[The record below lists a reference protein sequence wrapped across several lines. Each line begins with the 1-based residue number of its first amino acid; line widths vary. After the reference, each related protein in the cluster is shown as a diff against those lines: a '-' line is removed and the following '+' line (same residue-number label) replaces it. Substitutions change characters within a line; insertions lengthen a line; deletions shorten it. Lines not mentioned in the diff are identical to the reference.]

1 MLNTYIPYQYTH
13 NKQQYFE
20 NLWNINAFV
29 ETIHNTNFMIIGDW
43 NANLSD
49 NDNFLFRYMMLNFCC
64 ENYLKFPQK
73 TCCHPTLKLIS
84 KLQRR

>member
-49 NDNFLFRYMMLNFCC
+49 NDNSLFIEL
-64 ENYLKFPQK
+64 
-73 TCCHPTLKLIS
+73 
-84 KLQRR
+84 